1 MKEHIAKVL
10 EALRASENVLIAS
23 HMQPDGDAI
32 GAMAGVAHLLKR
44 LGKRVAHYNVSR
56 VPKDFR
62 LLELGGPWVQTL
74 DGLNGFT
81 PDLLV
86 VLDCG
91 DASRVGPE
99 LAPLVGQM
107 RSVNI
112 DHHVGNPRFGTAAN
126 WVETKM
132 VATSQMVG
140 YLIREAGFDLSG
152 ILGECVYLGLNA
164 DTGSFRFDST
174 TPEAF
179 ELAADIVRHGLR
191 LGAFFTKYEKHWSFN
206 RLTLWGDL
214 MQNVRVHFDG
224 AVALALVTK
233 ETLDRHEAGRG
244 DLESFASFLQCLH
257 GVDVTLLVRENG
269 PGKSKASFRAIDRVD
284 VQVMAAEFGGGGHK
298 NAAGA
303 ELDMEPEEAAR
314 AVLETVGR
322 HLALQL
328 KKG

>member
-1 MKEHIAKVL
+1 MKEDIAKVL
-10 EALRASENVLIAS
+10 EALRASENALITS

-32 GAMAGVAHLLKR
+32 GAMAGMAHLLKR
-44 LGKRVAHYNVSR
+44 LGKNVAHYNVSR

-62 LLELGGPWVQTL
+62 LLDLGGPWAQTL
-74 DGLNGFT
+74 EELNGFT
-81 PDLLV
+81 PDLVV

-99 LAPLVGQM
+99 LAPLIART

-112 DHHVGNPRFGTAAN
+112 DHHVGNPLFGTAAN
-126 WVETKM
+126 WVDPKM
-132 VATSQMVG
+132 VATAQMVG
-140 YLIREAGFDLSG
+140 YLAREAGFELSG

-191 LGAFFTKYEKHWSFN
+191 LGAFFTKYEKHWSLN

-214 MQNVRVHFDG
+214 MQNVQLHFDG

-233 ETLDRHEAGRG
+233 QTLERHETGRG
-244 DLESFASFLQCLH
+244 DLENFASFLQCLY

-269 PGKSKASFRAIDRVD
+269 PGKSKASFRAIDEIN
-284 VQVMAAEFGGGGHK
+284 VQAMAAEFGGGGHK

-303 ELDMEPEEAAR
+303 ELDMEPEEASR
-314 AVLETVGR
+314 AILETVGR